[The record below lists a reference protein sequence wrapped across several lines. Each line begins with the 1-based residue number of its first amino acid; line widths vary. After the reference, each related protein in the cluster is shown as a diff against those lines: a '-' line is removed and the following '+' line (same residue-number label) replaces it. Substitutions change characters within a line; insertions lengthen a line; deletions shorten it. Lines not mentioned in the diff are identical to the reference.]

1 MNKESPSADAPVPP
15 AGREQAADQAAE
27 QQQPPPPEEL
37 SVLDTVGS
45 IVDGATDVAHVAGTL
60 FDIFG

>member
-15 AGREQAADQAAE
+15 AGTEQAADQAAR
-27 QQQPPPPEEL
+27 QQQAPPAGEPSAP
-37 SVLDTVGS
+37 DTVGS
-45 IVDGATDVAHVAGTL
+45 IVDGATDVADVVGTV